1 MIRDLVFHLG
11 DRKTGS
17 TSIQKT
23 LTDGLWDA
31 PDRAL
36 FYTAQ
41 GHNGPLAQALASMG
55 NADAVMR
62 RFKGLS
68 QRLDAVASDADVAPD
83 VAVVSSETFEDV
95 SPKALKLAL
104 EAYMPD
110 YVDHVRLI
118 AYVRPHA
125 GRLLSGYSEQIKRG
139 QSLASLEEFF
149 AEGVA
154 LDRFAVFERF
164 ANWRAVFGDAFTLRP
179 MIRSGLYN
187 GCVVQDFLS
196 YALNSTDFTLSW
208 DPDAN
213 PSLSLQDIE
222 VLRGLHSRL
231 DAGHVSPAQASFLG
245 AELGKQL
252 AEHPDPAGS
261 RLTLPAALAD
271 QLIAQCEKDAADLD
285 QMFFEGTPM
294 GDALQGVRGGD
305 ADAKSASTDRDAAP
319 DAARVTTL
327 MGDWLA
333 GL

>member
-23 LTDGLWDA
+23 LNDGLWAA
-31 PDRAL
+31 PDRSL
-36 FYTAQ
+36 YYTAQ

-68 QRLDAVASDADVAPD
+68 QRLDAASDTDVAPD

-95 SPKALKLAL
+95 SPKALKMAL
-104 EAYMPD
+104 EAYLPD
-110 YVDHVRLI
+110 YLDHVRLI

-139 QSLASLEEFF
+139 QSLARLEEFF

-154 LDRFAVFERF
+154 LERFAVFERF
-164 ANWRAVFGDAFTLRP
+164 ASWRAVFGDAFTLRP
-179 MIRSGLYN
+179 MIRSQLHN

-213 PSLSLQDIE
+213 PSLSAQDMDL
-222 VLRGLHSRL
+222 LRGFHSRL

-252 AEHPDPAGS
+252 ADHPDQAGS
-261 RLTLPAALAD
+261 RLTLPAGLVEQLTAL
-271 QLIAQCEKDAADLD
+271 CEKDAADLD
-285 QMFFEGTPM
+285 RMFFDGTPM
-294 GDALQGVRGGD
+294 GDALRGLQG
-305 ADAKSASTDRDAAP
+305 ADAEVKPASADP
-319 DAARVTTL
+319 EAARVMTL

>member
-41 GHNGPLAQALASMG
+41 GHNGPLAQALASLG

-110 YVDHVRLI
+110 YVDHLRLI

-179 MIRSGLYN
+179 MIRSQLYN

-222 VLRGLHSRL
+222 VLRGFHSRL
-231 DAGHVSPAQASFLG
+231 DVAGVSPAQASFLG
-245 AELGKQL
+245 AELGQQL
-252 AEHPDPAGS
+252 AAFPSGS
-261 RLTLPAALAD
+261 ANRLTLPERLAD
-271 QLIAQCEKDAADLD
+271 PLIALCSRDAADLD
-285 QMFFEGTPM
+285 KMFFKATPM
-294 GDALQGVRGGD
+294 ADALHALPRHNVKQVQPE
-305 ADAKSASTDRDAAP
+305 ADP
-319 DAARVTTL
+319 DAVRIAAL
-327 MGDWLA
+327 MGDWL
-333 GL
+333 GTL

>member
-23 LTDGLWDA
+23 LTDGLWDS

-68 QRLDAVASDADVAPD
+68 QRLDAASDADVAPD

-294 GDALQGVRGGD
+294 GDALGD
-305 ADAKSASTDRDAAP
+305 VQASFLGAKPASADP

>member
-23 LTDGLWDA
+23 LNDGLWAA
-31 PDRAL
+31 PDRSL
-36 FYTAQ
+36 LYTAQ
-41 GHNGPLAQALASMG
+41 GSNGPLAQALASMG
-55 NADAVMR
+55 NADAVMG

-68 QRLDAVASDADVAPD
+68 QRLDAAPDAD

-95 SPKALKLAL
+95 SPKALKMAL
-104 EAYMPD
+104 EAYLPD

-139 QSLASLEEFF
+139 QSLAGLEEFF

-154 LDRFAVFERF
+154 LERFAMFERF
-164 ANWRAVFGDAFTLRP
+164 ARWRAVFGEAFTLRP
-179 MIRSGLYN
+179 MIRSQLYK

-213 PSLSLQDIE
+213 PSLSAQDMDL
-222 VLRGLHSRL
+222 LRGFHSRL
-231 DAGHVSPAQASFLG
+231 DAGHMSPAQASFLG

-252 AEHPDPAGS
+252 ADHPDQAGS
-261 RLTLPAALAD
+261 RVILPAGLAD
-271 QLIAQCEKDAADLD
+271 PLTALCEKDAADLD
-285 QMFFEGTPM
+285 RMFFDGTPM
-294 GDALQGVRGGD
+294 GDALRGLQG
-305 ADAKSASTDRDAAP
+305 ADAGAKTASADP
-319 DAARVTTL
+319 EAARVTTL